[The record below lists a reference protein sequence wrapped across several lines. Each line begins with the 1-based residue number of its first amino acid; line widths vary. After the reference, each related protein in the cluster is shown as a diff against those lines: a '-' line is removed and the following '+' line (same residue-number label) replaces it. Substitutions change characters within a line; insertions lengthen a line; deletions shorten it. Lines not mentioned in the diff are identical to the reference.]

1 MPHAKSKNSVGPTI
15 RRMRNQRGWTQEA
28 LAAKL
33 QVLGWDCTRSWLA
46 KIEARQ
52 VAVKDFE
59 LLYFRAVF
67 GVSLEEFFHTLVATK
82 ADPRNRESGK
92 SGAATPR
99 TKGER

>member
-1 MPHAKSKNSVGPTI
+1 MPRDTFKNAVGPTI
-15 RRMRNQRGWTQEA
+15 RKMRNRQGWTQDQ

-33 QVLGWDCTRSWLA
+33 QLTGWDCTRSWLA

-67 GVSLEEFFHTLVATK
+67 GNTLEEFYSTLVAPK
-82 ADPRNRESGK
+82 ADPRNRQPGK
-92 SGAATPR
+92 NEATHPR
-99 TKGER
+99 AKT